1 MTREFEAVRRRWDMK
16 RDEAL
21 RILADNR
28 ERLKDFSVKS
38 VAIFGSVARDEA
50 AESSDIDV
58 LVEFEPDAHVGLFAF
73 VRLQRFLAEI
83 LGCKVDLAT
92 PAALRKEMRED
103 ILREAIHAR

>member
-1 MTREFEAVRRRWDMK
+1 MK

-21 RILADNR
+21 EILSANR

-38 VAIFGSVARDEA
+38 LAIFGSVARNEA
-50 AESSDIDV
+50 TDASDIDI
-58 LVEFEPDAHVGLFAF
+58 LVEFEEGRSVGLFLF

-92 PAALRKEMRED
+92 PDALREEMREQ
-103 ILREAIHAR
+103 ILKEAIHAA